1 MLKRLQIKWLL
12 VGILVLLVAFAFYWI
27 AVRPV
32 LTKQACSWVSST
44 EPAKEAFAGIT
55 QEEADHTNAQNR
67 IDNPV
72 ACATATGLDTL
83 FLECKPTNVR
93 AQSPRPAEPER
104 EVKRSATKTEYEQC
118 LRHRGLS

>member
-12 VGILVLLVAFAFYWI
+12 IGIPVLLVAFAFYWI

-32 LTKQACSWVSST
+32 LAKQACSWTSYI

-55 QEEADHTNAQNR
+55 QDDAERTNAQNKK
-67 IDNPV
+67 DNS
-72 ACATATGLDTL
+72 AECATTTGLDTL

-93 AQSPRPAEPER
+93 AQSPRPSEPAR
-104 EVKRSATKTEYEQC
+104 EVKRSATKAEYEQC
-118 LRHRGLS
+118 LRHRGLF